1 MTQLVQSG
9 TAATGQP
16 GISRKRVDIAYNTA
30 GQFDE
35 IIRSVGAA
43 GSETEVATGDY
54 SYFDGGGLQEI
65 AYSHSGATL
74 TTPDFPT
81 GLPAGNA
88 LSTYSWTYDSAG
100 RVASFTAP
108 EGTFSYGY
116 DNTHQ
121 ITSADYSVA
130 SGYTGYQPDDES
142 WQWDATGNV
151 DDGETIDGNRD
162 TTIGD
167 AQYYYDDDGN
177 IVWESPV
184 GDSSKRLSFYDVRDR
199 LVRVEDY
206 DTNNNLTQ
214 MVLFTYDAFDRRV
227 LKRVDSNADGTVDT
241 TKRYVWDGDE
251 VVLVLDESG
260 NVEHWFLHGPG
271 IDQVFA
277 DESAADG
284 LLWYLTDNQNTVR
297 DVAKDDGTG
306 TVEVVNH
313 LTYSAFGKILS
324 EENPNNGNSDASGL
338 TPFFAYTGRDWD
350 EDIQL
355 QYNRARWYDPDTGRW
370 RSEDPIRWAAGDENL
385 YRYVGNSPTNFTD
398 PSGMVVQE
406 VENEEGTF
414 FHIDSEYSWLTPWTP
429 AEHIATIFVPK
440 ADPRIHPDW
449 SNDLDIYRRLA
460 ERIDAGEQI
469 GELSDKLKSARGAA
483 EVTIRLANAPL
494 DTALDLVEFAND
506 PSVSSGLAI
515 ILPAGL
521 SKAKKCLRYTDELS
535 TGRLKPGVGG
545 RFHDAVSKTSLR
557 GESLI
562 SGTNKLKNAGLVRR
576 KGKHGAWEF
585 ADPVTGNVRAEW
597 IPKSGRE
604 PAHWHKFE
612 PSGRKDL
619 LNDAG
624 RPVTGTDRAHRIP
637 SNSGTPIGGVG
648 PAAPQPIIR

>member
-1 MTQLVQSG
+1 MIHLSVQCRGDVTPQWNADDGASCRCATRPDCPGYPADLTNSFNHDALGRMTQLVQSG

-241 TKRYVWDGDE
+241 TERYVWDGDE
-251 VVLVLDESG
+251 VVMVLDESG
-260 NVEHWFLHGPG
+260 NVEHRFLHGPG

-313 LTYSAFGKILS
+313 LTYSTFGKILS
-324 EENPNNGNSDASGL
+324 ETNPNDGHSDASDL

-355 QYNRARWYDPDTGRW
+355 QYNRARWYDPDMGRW

-385 YRYVGNSPTNFTD
+385 YRYVGNSPTNFID
-398 PSGMVVQE
+398 PSG
-406 VENEEGTF
+406 
-414 FHIDSEYSWLTPWTP
+414 
-429 AEHIATIFVPK
+429 
-440 ADPRIHPDW
+440 
-449 SNDLDIYRRLA
+449 
-460 ERIDAGEQI
+460 
-469 GELSDKLKSARGAA
+469 
-483 EVTIRLANAPL
+483 LANAALPSSIPWSGITPEQDVANL
-494 DTALDLVEFAND
+494 EVQSAAMVNGNAQAVQALFTLGEKSDIEIVPVPEGARDHYELELKGHRVLGEINVGVATGAASTASKRPRL
-506 PSVSSGLAI
+506 GK
-515 ILPAGL
+515 ILRT
-521 SKAKKCLRYTDELS
+521 CLP
-535 TGRLKPGVGG
+535 GR
-545 RFHDAVSKTSLR
+545 
-557 GESLI
+557 
-562 SGTNKLKNAGLVRR
+562 
-576 KGKHGAWEF
+576 
-585 ADPVTGNVRAEW
+585 
-597 IPKSGRE
+597 
-604 PAHWHKFE
+604 
-612 PSGRKDL
+612 
-619 LNDAG
+619 
-624 RPVTGTDRAHRIP
+624 
-637 SNSGTPIGGVG
+637 
-648 PAAPQPIIR
+648 